1 MKILDRCG
9 ALAGAASFL
18 LTMIGGDVLG
28 IPPGPQVAHPSGQQD
43 LDNLHWMADSTS
55 AQVGMSLELLG
66 FAFSIVFIAY
76 LCHRVR
82 SAGWLAMAAL
92 VGGIVWI
99 SVKLASGAPLFA
111 AYGLREEITAQ
122 TARILIDMNGASF
135 VISWI
140 PKGIFVAFAA
150 AAGMATGTIGRVLGW
165 GGVIAGATTVLVT
178 AATGADVLSA
188 NFLPFLLCVLWGL
201 LVSLRLGLARTAH
214 DLADET
220 PDRVR
225 AGM

>member
-1 MKILDRCG
+1 MTMVDRCG
-9 ALAGAASFL
+9 ALAGAAGFL
-18 LTMIGGDVLG
+18 LTTIGGDVLG
-28 IPPGPQVAHPSGQQD
+28 TPPGSQVVHPSGQQS

-66 FAFSIVFIAY
+66 FAFSIVFVAY

-82 SAGWLAMAAL
+82 GAGWLAVAAL

-99 SVKLASGAPLFA
+99 AVKLASGAPMFA
-111 AYGLREEITAQ
+111 AYGLRDEISASTAQ
-122 TARILIDMNGASF
+122 MLVDINGASF

-150 AAGMATGTIGRVLGW
+150 AAGMVSGTIGRVLGW
-165 GGVIAGATTVLVT
+165 GGVIAGVTTVGIT
-178 AATGADVLSA
+178 AAAGADVLSA

-201 LVSLRLGLARTAH
+201 LVSLRLGLARTAP
-214 DLADET
+214 DLAEDT
-220 PDRVR
+220 PDWTP
-225 AGM
+225 AGV